1 MSGTQGPGGEIWGTP
16 DQPSNQGQQPPG
28 AQRTAPPNAG
38 PQGPTGWGPPP
49 EQGSP
54 QRHTGDEF
62 FARIREFGAA
72 RPAEGRWVAGVAS
85 GLSRRLDIDQTLIRG
100 TFVALSV
107 VGGLGV
113 ALYGLCWMLLPQ
125 ERDGRIHLQEA
136 FRGHFSHGFFG
147 SVILSLA
154 LLGGGGGSW
163 FGHGGFWGFPGTLIL
178 AGLIIAGLWWMSKKL
193 PQPEPSSTP
202 QSVPPS
208 PPGNGMPHWTTP
220 EGSRQ
225 LADNA
230 ARWGRE
236 TGDAMSA
243 WAKDFSRNQGT
254 AYQEAARQRG
264 EAKQLAR
271 ARTAP
276 SRRVRQLTLGL
287 ALIAAAGVLA
297 AEAFGDLPGW
307 AGLTALGAAI
317 TVIAGG
323 VVANGLMGRRSPGL
337 AGLGLLLTLILSAGA
352 AAQHAG
358 VQTSGH
364 LAVVGATDWHPQTR
378 DAADSQYNLGVGE
391 ADLDL
396 TSAGALRGATAA
408 NPLEVEANLGV
419 GHLVLTVPAWLT
431 VEVDARL
438 GAGEVVQPDGTRY
451 EVKGDSS
458 NRNRT
463 LTYGT
468 GKPVVKVLV
477 QQGVGQMEIQRQ
489 AQDPLLGVD
498 NTKGSN

>member
-16 DQPSNQGQQPPG
+16 EQPSNQGQPPSG
-28 AQRTAPPNAG
+28 AQRTEF
-38 PQGPTGWGPPP
+38 P
-49 EQGSP
+49 EPGSP
-54 QRHTGDEF
+54 QRRTGDEF
-62 FARIREFGAA
+62 FARIREFGAS

-100 TFVALSV
+100 AFVALSV

-125 ERDGRIHLQEA
+125 EQDGRIHLQEA
-136 FRGHFSHGFFG
+136 FRGRFTPGFIA
-147 SVILSLA
+147 SVLLSLA
-154 LLGGGGGSW
+154 LVGGGGGSW
-163 FGHGGFWGFPGTLIL
+163 FGHGGIWGFPGTLIL
-178 AGLIIAGLWWMSKKL
+178 AGLIVAGLWWMSKKL
-193 PQPEPSSTP
+193 PQPDQPSAGADST
-202 QSVPPS
+202 

-243 WAKDFSRNQGT
+243 WAKDFSQRQGT
-254 AYQEAARQRG
+254 AYEEAAWQRV
-264 EAKQLAR
+264 EAKRLAR

-287 ALIAAAGVLA
+287 ALIAVAGVLA

-317 TVIAGG
+317 VVIAGG
-323 VVANGLMGRRSPGL
+323 VIANGLMGRRSAGL
-337 AGLGLLLTLILSAGA
+337 AGLGILLTLILSVGA

-364 LAVVGATDWHPQTR
+364 LAVVGASTWAPQTR
-378 DAADSQYNLGVGE
+378 DAAGSQYNLGVGE

-396 TSAGALRGATAA
+396 TSAGALRGATAT
-408 NPLEVEANLGV
+408 NPLEVQANLGV

-438 GAGEVVQPDGTRY
+438 GAGEVIQPDGTRY
-451 EVKGDSS
+451 EVKGDSA

-463 LTYGT
+463 LTYGS
-468 GKPVVKVLV
+468 GRPVVKVVV

-489 AQDPLLGVD
+489 AQIPLTGAD
-498 NTKGSN
+498 DTKGSN